1 MQYVLDHWSDYR
13 SWRVNVC
20 GDSSDTVPD
29 SDLSGNQYSLQRL
42 QVEVDQFF
50 LRAAQ
55 QIISA
60 HRYVIAQHSDC
71 HHQFLLS
78 LWRMSP
84 LILLHLSLFATSATL
99 HIVIRNAPFAYLWFY
114 TDHSWLSTSIYICPR
129 L

>member
-20 GDSSDTVPD
+20 GDSNNTVPD
-29 SDLSGNQYSLQRL
+29 FDLSGNQYSLQRL

-60 HRYVIAQHSDC
+60 HRYVCTALRLTSSIPSLLVENESIDPTPPVSVCNLCHSPYC
-71 HHQFLLS
+71 NVAMFVVYASCMYFSFNQISIRYVLS
-78 LWRMSP
+78 L
-84 LILLHLSLFATSATL
+84 T
-99 HIVIRNAPFAYLWFY
+99 
-114 TDHSWLSTSIYICPR
+114 
-129 L
+129 